1 MAVQEIVRTA
11 ESAKDVDQPLP
22 LPAGVSD
29 LAVGVT
35 AGPEPNIVWV
45 ASIVVALV
53 GYGSLLRRRRRTGA
67 RGMKTRLAFA
77 TIAILIAW
85 GLKRHYADARP
96 DDLSWILS
104 PTARLVS
111 VTTGETFMMQ
121 SGEGYFSRDR
131 LFLIEKS
138 CAGSISWTPRSPCWS
153 WRCFIVWNPESRRCA
168 CWASLLASYSAA
180 VLVNAVR
187 ISIAMWL
194 ASHPAAQSTFSA
206 ADVHRVEDHGIRG
219 AGAALRGRPAFR
231 PPSGRVTPGRRSASA
246 KAAS

>member
-1 MAVQEIVRTA
+1 MAEITSLGLAYSLLTRYTSFVAVQEIVRTA
-11 ESAKDVDQPLP
+11 ESARTWTSRCRCRP
-22 LPAGVSD
+22 VSD

-35 AGPEPNIVWV
+35 AGPEPNMVWV

-53 GYGSLLRRRRRTGA
+53 GYGSLLHAPPTDGNT
-67 RGMKTRLAFA
+67 GMKTRLAFA

-104 PTARLVS
+104 PTAGLVS

-138 CAGSISWTPRSPCWS
+138 CAGSIS
-153 WRCFIVWNPESRRCA
+153 
-168 CWASLLASYSAA
+168 
-180 VLVNAVR
+180 
-187 ISIAMWL
+187 
-194 ASHPAAQSTFSA
+194 
-206 ADVHRVEDHGIRG
+206 
-219 AGAALRGRPAFR
+219 
-231 PPSGRVTPGRRSASA
+231 
-246 KAAS
+246 